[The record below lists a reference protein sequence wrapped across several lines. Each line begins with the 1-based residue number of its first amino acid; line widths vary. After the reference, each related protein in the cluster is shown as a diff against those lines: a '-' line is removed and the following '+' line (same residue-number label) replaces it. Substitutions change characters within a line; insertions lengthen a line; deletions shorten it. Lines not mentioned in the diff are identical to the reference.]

1 MFGWLWQKPSVTYAS
16 KVRVE
21 QMVSDAMEKLLL
33 LLSKDGHTLKCVFLE
48 VEDAQDERG
57 LLIAFNKI
65 NNYFRYLLRVEPPD
79 ESYSAVRTALENYE
93 TSTKFS
99 CYLKSSSSLE
109 DALHAYKKHVVIALA
124 SHLKKTQLED
134 IQRGNFDRELIQR
147 YFPEP
152 ASTMEQEKIKEKIS
166 PDGNG
171 HKRRRSIADYS
182 GRPHSRSR
190 GLRSTE
196 HDELRRK
203 NVCIHFQHRKCSRG
217 KDCRF
222 KHLDC

>member
-1 MFGWLWQKPSVTYAS
+1 MFGWLWQKPSVTYAL

-21 QMVSDAMEKLLL
+21 QMVSDSMEKLFL
-33 LLSKDGHTLKCVFLE
+33 LLSKDGHTLKKVFLE
-48 VEDAQDERG
+48 VEDAQDESG

-124 SHLKKTQLED
+124 SHLRKTQQEAFKEVTLTESLFND
-134 IQRGNFDRELIQR
+134 IFQ
-147 YFPEP
+147 
-152 ASTMEQEKIKEKIS
+152 S
-166 PDGNG
+166 PPPQWS
-171 HKRRRSIADYS
+171 K
-182 GRPHSRSR
+182 
-190 GLRSTE
+190 
-196 HDELRRK
+196 
-203 NVCIHFQHRKCSRG
+203 
-217 KDCRF
+217 KD
-222 KHLDC
+222 